1 MQFRFRDPVMSVNV
15 GVIKLCRLEKDKLL
29 IVKKNGYPEFEDVR
43 QGCKKLC
50 KKKPPPIYLVKIVF
64 SLGSMKPYLVC
75 TFTSVRA
82 PLIPCASSQLNH
94 IVPGYLGNTQKVY
107 DNTQN

>member
-50 KKKPPPIYLVKIVF
+50 KNPHIF
-64 SLGSMKPYLVC
+64 SENCIFSGVDE
-75 TFTSVRA
+75 T
-82 PLIPCASSQLNH
+82 IPCLHIHQRASASDTLRE
-94 IVPGYLGNTQKVY
+94 
-107 DNTQN
+107 